1 MQASSRERRRG
12 LCVVRREGLPMP
24 RRRTLTS
31 GILPSVRSMLTSL
44 RHPWLRSSATPAPG
58 TRATPRSVHASRS
71 TGFQPVTVSRDVSH
85 TACAAAVQAQRRE
98 ANHHKVRCRAWFARG
113 LRPAGFH
120 VPCTRARGSSV
131 RRVWFSPARCGGSA
145 RASSHFSGA
154 PRPASPRRSTPPGC
168 RRRRASV
175 PAARSRPRRRR
186 LRASSR
192 PVRRALW

>member
-71 TGFQPVTVSRDVSH
+71 TGCQPVPVPSDVSR
-85 TACAAAVQAQRRE
+85 TACAAAVQARRRE
-98 ANHHKVRCRAWFARG
+98 AWGEPSQGAASSVVRPRPHG
-113 LRPAGFH
+113 RPAGFH
-120 VPCTRARGSSV
+120 LPCTRARGSSASGI
-131 RRVWFSPARCGGSA
+131 RSA
-145 RASSHFSGA
+145 WHAAVEVH
-154 PRPASPRRSTPPGC
+154 
-168 RRRRASV
+168 V
-175 PAARSRPRRRR
+175 LPAAFQAHPDPRLLAARHH
-186 LRASSR
+186 RAAGGVEFLHQPHVADHGDVVSEHLHDR
-192 PVRRALW
+192 